1 MLNYQSEVELWLKT
15 TEKLKYSLTEFFEIA
30 MIMHIILDCQLVLIL
45 HDPNTLPTLLFNSSK
60 PFIATILSVQCGSVP
75 SHHFVLLIDG
85 SEFKECA
92 TQDKS

>member
-1 MLNYQSEVELWLKT
+1 MLNYQSEVELWLKIR
-15 TEKLKYSLTEFFEIA
+15 EKLKYSLTEFFEIA

-45 HDPNTLPTLLFNSSK
+45 HDPNTLPLFNSSK

-75 SHHFVLLIDG
+75 SHHFILLIDG